1 MGRCA
6 LMGSLTFDATVSLSL
21 LLSLSTIIFSW
32 WRTREDRSAKAVADV
47 NKRVGDLKDDL
58 GALKSR
64 VSDLERTIGVMPGSN
79 DMHALTLALSEMRGE
94 LREIRAVM
102 GGNQKIMERV
112 ETIVARHEDHLLT
125 KG

>member
-1 MGRCA
+1 MGGVA
-6 LMGSLTFDATVSLSL
+6 VMEGLTFDATVSLSL
-21 LLSLSTIIFSW
+21 LLSLATIVFSW

-47 NKRVGDLKDDL
+47 NKLVGNLKDDL

-64 VSDLERTIGVMPGSN
+64 VTDVERTIGDKPGSN

-112 ETIVARHEDHLLT
+112 ENIVARHEDHLLT